1 MGCTIIDQMQRR
13 TGPGSCEV
21 CGKRPATRKARFTAQ
36 SLESAATMPFDEEAM
51 VETNFEKRLC
61 EECLV
66 ALGKAKNVSN
76 LVSERL

>member
-1 MGCTIIDQMQRR
+1 
-13 TGPGSCEV
+13 
-21 CGKRPATRKARFTAQ
+21 
-36 SLESAATMPFDEEAM
+36 MPFDEEAM